1 MIVNLGR
8 DIFLSKIYVLK
19 MRKEEIASIAQ
30 LLTAIKDNV
39 RKLKKAQKEKDGELL
54 ESAKHEILMFQKEVD
69 KEL

>member
-1 MIVNLGR
+1 M
-8 DIFLSKIYVLK
+8 K
-19 MRKEEIASIAQ
+19 KEEIASIAQ

-69 KEL
+69 KAL